1 MILKKIILEK
11 LEFIP
16 DFLSR
21 LLMTF
26 ELLFLCSMAQ
36 LLSDD
41 FLDFL
46 DLLASSSHTN
56 WTIPLMLTLE
66 FLVK

>member
-36 LLSDD
+36 LLSD
-41 FLDFL
+41 FL

>member
-41 FLDFL
+41 FLD
-46 DLLASSSHTN
+46 LLASSSHTN